1 MGKVF
6 EWAAL
11 CVAVRGEKAGRE
23 GERKG
28 GERERER
35 GGAVCGLGVKTD
47 RLLMDSSTF
56 RCSDEVLA
64 HRVKYS

>member
-1 MGKVF
+1 MWLL
-6 EWAAL
+6 EERRQAEE
-11 CVAVRGEKAGRE
+11 EKE
-23 GERKG
+23 K
-28 GERERER
+28 GERESER
-35 GGAVCGLGVKTD
+35 GGDAVCGLGVKTD

>member
-1 MGKVF
+1 M
-6 EWAAL
+6 
-11 CVAVRGEKAGRE
+11 RG
-23 GERKG
+23 RK
-28 GERERER
+28 GERESVRL
-35 GGAVCGLGVKTD
+35 CGLGVKTD